1 MAKKSKNENF
11 DKNVNKSN
19 NIQLPAINSN
29 NSNNSKN
36 KTDLIKINK
45 GSHSPEANKPLAEKA
60 FTRIQSK
67 SVVNNY
73 DDNNT
78 NTNSSEKSK

>member
-11 DKNVNKSN
+11 DKNINKSN
-19 NIQLPAINSN
+19 NIQLPAIN
-29 NSNNSKN
+29 NNSKN

-60 FTRIQSK
+60 FNRIQSK